1 MIIIKS
7 KTVIGHEFNYAPV
20 IENQTFNIGTYPPT
34 GTLIG
39 TIVATDPNPG
49 QTLTYEIT
57 AGNSNNIFTINS
69 STGELF
75 VGISV
80 VAYYP
85 RTFYILVEVTD
96 NGTPTLSD
104 DALISVVV
112 S

>member
-57 AGNSNNIFTINS
+57 AGNSNNIFSINTN
-69 STGELF
+69 TGELF
-75 VGISV
+75 VESGF
-80 VAYYP
+80 AFYP
-85 RTFYILVEVTD
+85 RTFYLQVKVTD
-96 NGTPTLSD
+96 SGTPTLSD
-104 DALISVVV
+104 IAIISVVV